1 MWHHFH
7 LQQVCWFPFNLAILD
22 HLEQERFLKAAEFFF
37 PQRPKNVMIEQ
48 VFELTRTRS
57 SGGGHARVFDAGNLA
72 QPLELH
78 IPASR
83 M

>member
-1 MWHHFH
+1 MIFH
-7 LQQVCWFPFNLAILD
+7 MAIIKTIESFMKIELMM
-22 HLEQERFLKAAEFFF
+22 LVA
-37 PQRPKNVMIEQ
+37 MIEQ

-57 SGGGHARVFDAGNLA
+57 SGGGQARVSDAGNLA